1 MQKLRLFKV
10 IVAIVFLLCSV
21 EASVEDKADK
31 APRDEEQAII
41 QFVDQWKY
49 YFETVKDKD
58 MYLHR
63 LADQAICNRTQI
75 CDTFDGKSYFCSSVC
90 QLGTV
95 QVDPL
100 MQNAF
105 ELQRELQADM
115 PLNKLVIPSSH
126 NSAIAKAYGYGL
138 WEDAATQ
145 LINKY
150 THLNTIVYIANQQ
163 FTLTDQMN
171 MGIRA
176 LELDTHWFDDQVSIC
191 HAGGLHLP
199 WLDDFV
205 VLLGKVFN
213 TTLDWDSETVGCF
226 GPDNVPLVQVYQEI
240 RDWLLLPQN
249 SQEFLMF
256 MFDDQ
261 ADLDTWGKVPLVVQA
276 IDKYF
281 GAWVFTPADKDNKYP
296 DRWPSINELRQD
308 GKKIMFLSTADYG
321 ADMNK
326 NIFFKHRLWVE
337 HGAASGFAPYP
348 SCSWSGQYASTNGNM
363 TRITSDSLIWGPFY
377 NGPIFDG
384 ILMPD
389 NLQALT
395 ACGWNMIC
403 ADQASP
409 LLIKNDIWTWDIA
422 AGEPRQSCAMV
433 NSKTGKWNTDSCD
446 QSHVVACR
454 LNDDAFAWRV
464 NITLTSSWSAAQTL
478 CANQGLV
485 FDVPSHPLSNQNLL
499 AEMMRNGVQRVWI
512 KWTDQQ

>member
-1 MQKLRLFKV
+1 
-10 IVAIVFLLCSV
+10 
-21 EASVEDKADK
+21 
-31 APRDEEQAII
+31 
-41 QFVDQWKY
+41 
-49 YFETVKDKD
+49 
-58 MYLHR
+58 
-63 LADQAICNRTQI
+63 
-75 CDTFDGKSYFCSSVC
+75 
-90 QLGTV
+90 
-95 QVDPL
+95 
-100 MQNAF
+100 
-105 ELQRELQADM
+105 
-115 PLNKLVIPSSH
+115 
-126 NSAIAKAYGYGL
+126 
-138 WEDAATQ
+138 
-145 LINKY
+145 
-150 THLNTIVYIANQQ
+150 
-163 FTLTDQMN
+163 
-171 MGIRA
+171 
-176 LELDTHWFDDQVSIC
+176 
-191 HAGGLHLP
+191 
-199 WLDDFV
+199 
-205 VLLGKVFN
+205 
-213 TTLDWDSETVGCF
+213 
-226 GPDNVPLVQVYQEI
+226 
-240 RDWLLLPQN
+240 
-249 SQEFLMF
+249 MF

-348 SCSWSGQYASTNGNM
+348 SCSWNGQYASTNGNM

-409 LLIKNDIWTWDIA
+409 LLIKNDIWTWDID
-422 AGEPRQSCAMV
+422 AGEPRQSCAVV
-433 NSKTGKWNTDSCD
+433 NGKTGKWNTDSCD

-454 LNDDAFAWRV
+454 VNDDAFAWRV
-464 NITLTSSWSAAQTL
+464 NTTLTSSWSAAQTL